1 MQTLKPDIRQK
12 ILLHGEK
19 LFARHGY
26 EGTPMRDI
34 ADAAGI
40 TVSNLYKYFE
50 NKEALFEAIIHD
62 YYTGFR
68 KGLETALAHPP
79 ADEFSGRITDEI
91 TESLFRSISPDPS
104 RFVLLFDRSEGT
116 KYASFRS
123 VFADMLASHMSRGG
137 RDASHDFLFRVLAE
151 NFLRGLIAVASH
163 YKSHD
168 WARRNIAD
176 LVVYHLNGMKS
187 LD

>member
-12 ILLHGEK
+12 ILLHAEK
-19 LFARHGY
+19 LFVRHGY
-26 EGTPMRDI
+26 EKTPMRDI
-34 ADAAGI
+34 AEASGI

-50 NKEALFEAIIHD
+50 NKESLFEAIIRD
-62 YYTGFR
+62 YYTGFK

-79 ADEFSGRITDEI
+79 SDEFSDRIASAI
-91 TESLFRSISPDPS
+91 TESLFQSISPDPA

-123 VFADMLASHMSRGG
+123 VFADALAAHMSGSGGNDSRG
-137 RDASHDFLFRVLAE
+137 FICRVLAE

-163 YKSHD
+163 YKNHD
-168 WARRNIAD
+168 WARRNISD
-176 LVVYHLNGMKS
+176 LVAYHLNGMKS
-187 LD
+187 LG

>member
-19 LFARHGY
+19 LFVRHGY

-34 ADAAGI
+34 AEASGI

-50 NKEALFEAIIHD
+50 NKEALFEAIIRD
-62 YYTGFR
+62 YYTGFK

-79 ADEFSGRITDEI
+79 SEEFSDRIAEAI
-91 TESLFRSISPDPS
+91 TENLFRSISPDPA

-116 KYASFRS
+116 KYSSFRS
-123 VFADMLASHMSRGG
+123 VFADALAAHMSRGG
-137 RDASHDFLFRVLAE
+137 DASLDFILRVLAE

-163 YKSHD
+163 YKSNE
-168 WARRNIAD
+168 WARRNISD
-176 LVVYHLNGMKS
+176 LVTYHLNGMKS